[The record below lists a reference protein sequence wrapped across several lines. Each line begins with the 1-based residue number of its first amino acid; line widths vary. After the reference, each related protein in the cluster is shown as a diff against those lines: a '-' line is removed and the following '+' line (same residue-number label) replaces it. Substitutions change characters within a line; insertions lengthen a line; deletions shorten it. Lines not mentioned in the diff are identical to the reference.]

1 MKNFEEKS
9 SFDSD
14 YLVENEYSDN
24 ENEIINDPLY
34 FINNNNLIYFGF
46 YEKTSNIFY
55 KVEESKSKKFTIN
68 KKSKNLEIKYF
79 SKYHSHTRI
88 LFYNLEDNIPYLIR
102 NKKFN
107 NNLPED
113 LIINFPFAPI
123 HRKRKDNYN
132 EPSDYFLEN
141 YNSENNLICFDC
153 PYRTIYIPNCSKID
167 LNQIY
172 NQILK
177 NEKNEIIINEKI
189 NLLDFDDYKIKVME
203 LKDKINNENKND
215 FNNIYNIYANIS

>member
-102 NKKFN
+102 NKKFD

-153 PYRTIYIPNCSKID
+153 PYRTIYSQLFKNRFKPN
-167 LNQIY
+167 L
-172 NQILK
+172 
-177 NEKNEIIINEKI
+177 
-189 NLLDFDDYKIKVME
+189 
-203 LKDKINNENKND
+203 
-215 FNNIYNIYANIS
+215 